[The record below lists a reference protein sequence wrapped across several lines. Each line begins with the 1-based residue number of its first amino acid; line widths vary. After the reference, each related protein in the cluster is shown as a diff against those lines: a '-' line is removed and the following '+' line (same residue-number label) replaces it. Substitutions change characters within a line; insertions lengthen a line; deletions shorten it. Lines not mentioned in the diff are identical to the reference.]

1 MRKVIHF
8 IILIFFI
15 TCGSDPDYQEVM
27 VNKTVK
33 VYSQD
38 YHNEAENYFFKW
50 KPPVGP
56 SNQPVRF
63 DLKNDLLIF
72 SPEIEGDY
80 KIHLSITD
88 ISHNII
94 SEEIFYYRAIA
105 ETIEVAIVETKP
117 ENNIQTQSSVVKKP
131 KNEIIKLSKS
141 PQKQKKQSASKT
153 ENVHYTIQV
162 AAWPSLEQ
170 ARIDQ
175 LKLIEECIDAY
186 IQRNYR
192 KDKDEV
198 WYRVRIGNF
207 SDKIKAQKMQ
217 KQIESIIG
225 FESWLDVNPI
235 EKK

>member
-8 IILIFFI
+8 IILFFFI

-50 KPPVGP
+50 EPPVGP
-56 SNQPVRF
+56 SNQPVPF
-63 DLKNDLLIF
+63 DLKNDMLIF

-88 ISHNII
+88 ISHEVI
-94 SEEIFYYRAIA
+94 SEEIFYYIAIA
-105 ETIEVAIVETKP
+105 ETLEVAIVGTKP
-117 ENNIQTQSSVVKKP
+117 AKDLPIDTL
-131 KNEIIKLSKS
+131 EI
-141 PQKQKKQSASKT
+141 KQKKKMTKKSQSSKKQKQEVAKIT
-153 ENVHYTIQV
+153 GNAHYTIQV

-175 LKLIEECIDAY
+175 LKLIEEGVDAY

-192 KDKDEV
+192 KEKDEV

-207 SDKIKAQKMQ
+207 SNKIKAQEMQ
-217 KQIESIIG
+217 EQIESITG
-225 FESWLDVNPI
+225 EKSWLDVI
-235 EKK
+235 QMEKK